1 VAEIG
6 VIVSLMAVPFLEAMP
21 VFLPLGPVR
30 AALPRVYVSA
40 LRKVDKLCY
49 VNLKTNIHAL
59 AS

>member
-1 VAEIG
+1 M
-6 VIVSLMAVPFLEAMP
+6 IVSLMAVPFLEAMP